1 MNKPNCN
8 RCGNQM
14 GRIGDAPWFCVLC
27 PDEPPAP
34 TYTDDIIVVMRET
47 IDAQRS
53 AIQSQR
59 ALIDELQA
67 TLDEGAQSLALA
79 KAIIGAD
86 RERRVKEGR

>member
-34 TYTDDIIVVMRET
+34 TYTDDVIAVMRDTISAQRET
-47 IDAQRS
+47 IAAKD
-53 AIQSQR
+53 
-59 ALIDELQA
+59 ALIADLRAGIHSATRTIAACPSCSRQMLRGELA
-67 TLDEGAQSLALA
+67 
-79 KAIIGAD
+79 
-86 RERRVKEGR
+86 